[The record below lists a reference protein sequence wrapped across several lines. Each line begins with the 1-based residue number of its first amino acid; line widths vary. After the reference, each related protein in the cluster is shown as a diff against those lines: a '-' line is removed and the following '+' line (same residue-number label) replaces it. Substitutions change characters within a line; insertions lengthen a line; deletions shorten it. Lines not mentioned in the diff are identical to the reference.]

1 MSSVVAGA
9 GISLGT
15 VALVGGVIAV
25 AGIAY
30 LIYKNNQDKM
40 EKLTLEKMISKEDRY
55 NGDKNI
61 ILKAIEEE
69 DWLILEEILNDKSI
83 KDFPDLINLIKKAL
97 EDRK

>member
-1 MSSVVAGA
+1 MSPATVGA

-15 VALVGGVIAV
+15 VALIGGVIVV

-55 NGDKNI
+55 SGDKNI

-69 DWLILEEILNDKSI
+69 DWSILEELLNDKSI
-83 KDFPDLINLIKKAL
+83 KDFPDLIKIIEEAL
-97 EDRK
+97 KNKR